1 MRKRDAAEFH
11 RLDAH
16 QTRKHRGE
24 ERKKQ
29 CPPASTSPS
38 KVAKTDATSPNFAPQ
53 NRSTAAVRARA
64 REPQMERWRRFK
76 TTLTPDFVGVGLLAP
91 RHRGEDDDG
100 GVGVDD
106 DDDERRWGWMV
117 KG

>member
-1 MRKRDAAEFH
+1 MRKRAAAEFH

-29 CPPASTSPS
+29 CPSVSTSPS
-38 KVAKTDATSPNFAPQ
+38 KVVKTDATSRKFSQ
-53 NRSTAAVRARA
+53 QTRSTAAGRARV
-64 REPQMERWRRFK
+64 RKPQMERWRGFK

-117 KG
+117 RR